1 MKTTRTPTPLRYL
14 SKNRGGGKIWL
25 VMAIAALSFSTAR
38 AAEWLGIGGDTLW
51 GTDANWESQTGVPVG
66 NIAVSAKAGD
76 HRTITLDGDHAFS
89 GTFVVTAGTESS
101 PVVFDATAAAVAAAN
116 HVEQTSTHG
125 FDVKSGGVLKVVSG
139 IYDWANDYRVSDA
152 SVLWMTGGRLTTK
165 YWGVLSGSARVK
177 MDGGELVSGWRD
189 GAETDNGRLNLRD
202 NSSIVMTDGRIRCA
216 NNTNGGNDAEA
227 LTIGENAG
235 TTSVSVSGGE
245 IVASGK
251 IHLGMNASSVSELS
265 VSGTGVVS
273 SANDMRL
280 GYNGADSTLTIAD
293 NGQVNVG
300 TTAVP
305 RWLILDKGRST
316 INLDGGTLSVGKLS
330 VASDSTADIYFN
342 GGTLKAQYS
351 IADYIDKRESLTL
364 NVQAGGAVIE
374 TDYALSIA
382 APFVSGE
389 SADGGLT
396 KKGDGILTLTGACTY
411 TGDTVVEQGVLALP
425 YNTTLNGNLV
435 IKEKGALVFDLTG
448 CENLAAN
455 EEITLLTLA
464 EGKALSFAAADD
476 ALETA
481 VFLIGPV
488 VDATLA
494 YDADAR
500 TLTATLTDVTNASS
514 TRKVTTWNGGAAGTA
529 SPADWH
535 VDSNA
540 HWSNGQPT
548 GRDDIAVVPG
558 DGKIFYWNGNG
569 LAFGTYVIRHGTL
582 FLVASAGNPTVKV
595 KRVAGVGTL
604 KSSHVG
610 LEPSACNLTVDP
622 TVAFEPSNEATTSD
636 TWVMAASGWSVT
648 VNGDIM
654 ATNGLFICY
663 ENAVLNGD
671 VRVTYPGVTHRIAA
685 NAGGTTLNG
694 TLQIGGGTT
703 VELGSSLTLGAEAG
717 LVYVGPAAL
726 TGTACTWPTVTVAG
740 GTVDY
745 TALPET
751 AAESYAVRGGAVTIA
766 AGAELSK
773 PLAVSGG
780 GVVVD
785 VSGLAD
791 LQAGTEVTITGVQLA
806 DGLSAA
812 DVFTMSDGV
821 LDWTFAVDEDGTI
834 VATAHDQAQL
844 IWNGGSADWL
854 AADVW
859 LKDGERAATF
869 ADANDVTFNGAD
881 MTAAETATNTV
892 RIASTV
898 RPTQVRASAPAGK
911 GYRLT
916 GAAVEAVALTQT
928 GEGALICAND
938 ALTVSG
944 TATVTAGALVL
955 EGAALTAGAVAVEGG
970 ELRLEG
976 ATLAAER
983 VTNGGTLRVAGAA
996 TSTLPVAPSGSGTI
1010 AIDEGAT
1017 LAYAPGWIDQNV
1029 SGAGTFKPTAGAFTI
1044 YDGARFASFDGQ
1056 VRIET
1061 GTTLNLQGG
1070 PNTGENYILGYN
1082 TKLVMAGGTVGR
1094 FGGPKGSFTND
1105 AWLHGDLVFEDGTE
1119 SALYNTESRSQW
1131 GGCQLRV
1138 DSAISGGGT
1147 ATFRATTPNGWW
1159 TTLRGDNSGF
1169 TGVMNLSGNAFI
1181 FTTAAAGSADA
1192 TWKFITADTLQ
1203 LTHAAGTAIKFGALN
1218 VTAGGGRINVANE
1231 GAAVE
1236 VGQKGDSTI
1245 EGAFTGAAFTLT
1257 KKGAATALTLNGDS
1271 PNADVVVEAGAVG
1284 GTGTVKSLVLREGVE
1299 VDFGTALEDTTM
1311 PHDGLKTLTPPT
1323 WVGTGVV
1330 RTGVR
1335 ESGKWVLRYR
1345 TETVTPEEGD
1355 AYNVYTVY
1363 TEFMKTGFKISI
1375 R

>member
-1 MKTTRTPTPLRYL
+1 
-14 SKNRGGGKIWL
+14 
-25 VMAIAALSFSTAR
+25 MAIAALSFSPAR
-38 AAEWLGIGGDTLW
+38 AAEWLGTGGDTLW
-51 GTDANWESQTGVPVG
+51 GNASNWESQTGVPVG

-76 HRTITLDGDHAFS
+76 HRTITLDGDRAFS

-139 IYDWANDYRVSDA
+139 VYDWANDYRVTDA

-165 YWGVLSGSARVK
+165 YWGVLSGSACLK

-330 VASDSTADIYFN
+330 VASDSTAEINFN

-351 IADYIDKRESLTL
+351 IADYIDNREALTL

-488 VDATLA
+488 VEATLA

-500 TLTATLTDVTNASS
+500 TLKATLTDVTNASS

-535 VDSNA
+535 VDNNT

-663 ENAVLNGD
+663 ERAVLNGD

-821 LDWTFAVDEDGTI
+821 LDWTFKVGEDGTI

-859 LKDGERAATF
+859 LKDGTHAATF
-869 ADANDVTFNGAD
+869 ADTNDVTFNGAD

-892 RIASTV
+892 RIVSTV
-898 RPTQVRASAPAGK
+898 RPTQVRASASAGK

-944 TATVTAGALVL
+944 TATVTAGALIL

-983 VTNGGTLRVAGAA
+983 VANGGTLRVAGAA

-1044 YDGARFASFDGQ
+1044 YDTARFAAFNGTFR
-1056 VRIET
+1056 VEP
-1061 GTTLNLQGG
+1061 GTTLYLQEGSATK
-1070 PNTGENYILGYN
+1070 NENYILGYN

-1094 FGGPKGSFTND
+1094 FGGPKNSCTND

-1138 DSAISGGGT
+1138 NSAISGGGT

-1159 TTLRGDNSGF
+1159 TTLNGDNSGF

-1192 TWKFITADTLQ
+1192 TWNFITADTLQ

-1218 VTAGGGRINVANE
+1218 VTEVGGRINVVNE

-1299 VDFGTALEDTTM
+1299 VDFGTALEDATR

-1330 RTGVR
+1330 RNGAR

-1363 TEFMKTGFKISI
+1363 TEFMKTGFKLII